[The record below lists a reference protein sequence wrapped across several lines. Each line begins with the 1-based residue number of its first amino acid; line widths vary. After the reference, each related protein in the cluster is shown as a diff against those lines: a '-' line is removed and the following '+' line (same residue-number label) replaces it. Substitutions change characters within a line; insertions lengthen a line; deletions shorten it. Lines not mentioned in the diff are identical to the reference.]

1 MAGKLLAGQGRL
13 EMLNQIGGR
22 DHLDSHRADDFDRAR
37 VDARD
42 VRNRAPGRIVHRDS
56 ARAAE
61 RRAQSFQHFIVRAI
75 DDLFGGE
82 RVEPMRFDGGHY
94 CARLAVGRDEAEP
107 STGRDTVAGE
117 AEDSIRKRVA
127 HAEIVEEPSVE
138 LRVAER
144 ASDFVEAR
152 RHQSALK
159 RAPQT
164 CTLTGS
170 IFTIGLSSGVKF
182 IARYCRYLSRK

>member
-1 MAGKLLAGQGRL
+1 MAGKLLARQGRL
-13 EMLNQIGGR
+13 EVLNQIGGR

-37 VDARD
+37 IDARD
-42 VRNRAPGRIVHRDS
+42 VRNRAAGRIVHRDS

-61 RRAQSFQHFIVRAI
+61 RRAQCGDHFVVRAI

-94 CARLAVGRDEAEP
+94 RARLAVGRDEAEP
-107 STGRDTVAGE
+107 STGRDTVVGQ
-117 AEDSIRKRVA
+117 AEDSIRERVA
-127 HAEIVEEPSVE
+127 QAEIVEEPAVE
-138 LRVAER
+138 LRVAQR
-144 ASDFVEAR
+144 AGNFVEAL
-152 RHQSALK
+152 RHESALK

-170 IFTIGLSSGVKF
+170 IFTIGFSSGVIF

>member
-1 MAGKLLAGQGRL
+1 MAGKLLARQGRL

-42 VRNRAPGRIVHRDS
+42 VRNRAAGRIVHRDS

-61 RRAQSFQHFIVRAI
+61 RRAQRGNHFVVRAI

-94 CARLAVGRDEAEP
+94 RARLAVGRDEAEP
-107 STGRDTVAGE
+107 STGRDTVVGQ
-117 AEDSIRKRVA
+117 AEDSIRERVA
-127 HAEIVEEPSVE
+127 QAEIVEEPAVE
-138 LRVAER
+138 LRVAR
-144 ASDFVEAR
+144 ARGQFR
-152 RHQSALK
+152 RG
-159 RAPQT
+159 AP
-164 CTLTGS
+164 S
-170 IFTIGLSSGVKF
+170 
-182 IARYCRYLSRK
+182 